1 MSPDPDRGGP
11 EARVQRAPATTR
23 DQVDAYRFGLR
34 RMEAALVRADP
45 VPLHEQLRAQRRAVF
60 AGVLVGL
67 LALGVT
73 ALLARHEPAP
83 DWRRLALVRGER
95 SGVLY
100 AVTPEPP
107 RLVPVPD
114 ALGGRLVLAAL
125 GRTDGADAV
134 PVAVPDEALAGAP
147 RTPPAAVPAAF
158 GAALDGTAVPAA
170 WAVCDSPADPADGG
184 SAEPS
189 GPVGGTAT
197 VLAGSLGA
205 VPAGPP
211 SAVLLSIDGGA
222 TYLVH
227 DGRRHRLDLADRAV
241 LDGLGLLGA
250 GIRRA
255 GEGLLSAIPEGPPLR
270 LPDDPGE
277 VVVDRPLGGPA
288 GYHLRTADGLAPI
301 PVTLADAVLSRTG
314 QGAPAELPPGA
325 VAAAPARTL
334 PGAAAWPAARV
345 TVAGAPVL
353 CRTWRD
359 GRGGLF
365 LGDRLPVADG
375 AVPVALAGADGPGPR
390 LDAVVLP
397 RTGPGP
403 LRAAPAGGA
412 GGTRWL
418 LASSGAVFGVAD
430 DPTAAALGIGE
441 PGAAPAELVRL
452 LPRAGALDLA
462 AARDTTDVP
471 G

>member
-1 MSPDPDRGGP
+1 MSSDPDRGGP
-11 EARVQRAPATTR
+11 AARVQRAPATTR

-45 VPLHEQLRAQRRAVF
+45 VPLHEQLRSQRRAVF
-60 AGVLVGL
+60 AGVLLGL

-73 ALLARHEPAP
+73 ALLARNDPAP
-83 DWRRLALVRGER
+83 DWQRLALVRGER

-100 AVTPEPP
+100 AVTPDPP

-114 ALGGRLVLAAL
+114 AVGGRLVLAAL

-134 PVAVPDEALAGAP
+134 PVAVPDAALAGAP
-147 RTPPAAVPAAF
+147 RTPPAAVPAAL
-158 GAALDGTAVPAA
+158 GAALDGVAVPPA
-170 WAVCDSPADPADGG
+170 WAVCDSAPGG
-184 SAEPS
+184 P
-189 GPVGGTAT
+189 GPGTAT

-205 VPAGPP
+205 VPDGPP
-211 SAVLLSIDGGA
+211 SAVLLSVDGGA

-227 DGRRHRLDLADRAV
+227 DDRRHRLDPEDRAA

-250 GIRRA
+250 GIRRV
-255 GEGLLSAIPEGPPLR
+255 GDGLLSAIPEGPPLR
-270 LPDDPGE
+270 LPEDPGE
-277 VVVDRPLGGPA
+277 VLVDRPLGGPA
-288 GYHLRTADGLAPI
+288 GYHLRTADGVAPI
-301 PVTLADAVLSRTG
+301 PVTLAGAVLARTG
-314 QGAPAELPPGA
+314 QDAPAELPSGELA
-325 VAAAPARTL
+325 SAPAASL
-334 PGAAAWPAARV
+334 PGADAWPVARV
-345 TVAGAPVL
+345 RVSDAPVL

-365 LGDRLPVADG
+365 LGDRTPVADG
-375 AVPVALAGADGPGPR
+375 AVPVALTGADGPGER
-390 LDAVVLP
+390 LDEVVLP

-403 LRAAPAGGA
+403 LRAAPAGGG

-418 LASSGAVFGVAD
+418 LASSGAVFGIAD
-430 DPTAAALGIGE
+430 DPTAAALGTAD

-452 LPRAGALDLA
+452 LPRAGSLDLA
-462 AARDTTDVP
+462 DARDTTDVP